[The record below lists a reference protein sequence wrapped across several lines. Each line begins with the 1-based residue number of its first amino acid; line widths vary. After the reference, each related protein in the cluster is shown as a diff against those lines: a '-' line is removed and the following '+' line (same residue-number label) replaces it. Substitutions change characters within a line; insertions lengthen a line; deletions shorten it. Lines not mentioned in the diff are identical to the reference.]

1 MDQIGRTASR
11 ITCLGLLLVSL
22 PAPSQAAVRPVGPEL
37 RVNEATVSHQRHPA
51 LAGDSVGNFLVTWT
65 SEEAAGRNV
74 YVRCRSAHGGL
85 FSGEMRING
94 NPIVQQAGRSAV
106 ANLVGPFAA
115 VWEDDAGIRAQ
126 RFYCG
131 GHRLGEEI
139 PVSAPSSAEKLPSVD
154 ADRMG
159 NFVVVWESHSAD
171 GLASSRILAR
181 RFDRNG
187 NSLSGPFEVSPPAGG
202 FSPRVAMAP
211 SGAFLVTWEERSAA
225 DRAEIWARRFDAS
238 GSPQGPGFRVSGA
251 AGAGRERAIPLMGT
265 DDGGFSVLWED
276 GGRIVYQRF
285 DAAGQRIGGETQIE
299 ETPAPRAANAA
310 VDPFGNVL
318 LLWEGLEADGNPGVF
333 GRYFDSSWRPAAPVF
348 HVNTATGGEQ
358 IEPAV
363 AFDSSGDFFA
373 VWSGQDGNG
382 FGVFGQRF
390 DEAVPFDPDTLSLHD
405 ERFQVRV
412 SWNDT
417 RHGETGVG
425 RAIPLSRDS
434 GAFWFFQ
441 EENLELMIKVLDG
454 RGYNGHF
461 WVFYGSLSDVEYEI
475 EVTDSATGATRTYHN
490 PPFHLAS
497 HADTRAFPAAGAP
510 AASSLPSTPLTWRVP
525 AGRIGPEMQVNVQ
538 TLGMQRQPAI
548 ASDPQGNYLVVWESE
563 GGVWGRLYDASGNP
577 RGGELR
583 IHQQGNDYQGAPQ
596 VAAGPEGYVVSWYRA
611 AQGGGGIHTR
621 AFDRDGRPLG
631 DETLIGSPTFAS
643 SSSLAA
649 DGAGGFVL
657 AWGQPPA
664 VFARRLGSRG
674 EPVGDPITVDT
685 GIGLNPV
692 VKASPYGGFWV
703 AWTHAENSNFPTYEQ
718 GPIRVRRYSASGEP
732 LGTHTTIPGPAPG
745 PGHYYAPIAAGI
757 IFHENGEVSVAG
769 SRMMS
774 AGTVYF
780 VQRLSAA
787 GSLLGP
793 LVQIPLPSTFYTP
806 YASPMRMA
814 TGPAGRILLIWSM
827 YDQQQADEAYLDLYG
842 RLFDGSWQPAGPF
855 FRLNTF
861 RPEIQDEAAA
871 TFLPGGDFVA
881 AWGSGE
887 EYPAILPIGNEGTE
901 SQDGSFYGVF
911 AQRFRTRCLTGDFPL
926 CLQSSRFEIE
936 VSWRDPRSGATGRGT
951 MVPLTDDTGAFWFF
965 QEANLELM
973 VKVLDGRPAN
983 GHFWVFYGALSDV
996 EYTLRVLDSTTGAVK
1011 TYHNPP
1017 RTLGSRAD
1025 IRAFPSE

>member
-1 MDQIGRTASR
+1 MDQIGRIASR

-22 PAPSQAAVRPVGPEL
+22 AAPSQAAVRPVGPEL
-37 RVNEATVSHQRHPA
+37 QVNEATVSHQRHPA
-51 LAGDSVGNFLVTWT
+51 VAGDSVGTFMVTWT
-65 SEEAAGRNV
+65 SEAAAGRNV
-74 YVRCRSAHGGL
+74 YVRCRSSHGAL
-85 FSGEMRING
+85 YPGEIQVNG
-94 NPIVQQAGRSAV
+94 NPIVQQAGRSAI
-106 ANLVGPFAA
+106 ASLAGYFAA
-115 VWEDDAGIRAQ
+115 VWEGDDGIRAQ
-126 RFYCG
+126 RFQCG
-131 GHRLGEEI
+131 GQRAGEEI
-139 PVSAPSSAEKLPSVD
+139 PVSVSTSAEKTPSVD

-159 NFVVVWESHSAD
+159 NFVVVWESHGS
-171 GLASSRILAR
+171 GGTSHILAR

-187 NSLSGPFEVSPPAGG
+187 NSLSGPFEVSPSAAGR
-202 FSPRVAMAP
+202 SPRVDMAP
-211 SGAFLVTWEERSAA
+211 SGAFLVTWEERNAA

-238 GSPQGPGFRVSGA
+238 GSPLGPGFQASGA
-251 AGAGRERAIPLMGT
+251 ASAQRERAVPLLGT
-265 DDGGFSVLWED
+265 DGGGFSVLWED

-285 DAAGQRIGGETQIE
+285 DAVGQRIGVETQVE
-299 ETPAPRAANAA
+299 AAPEPLTANAA

-318 LLWEGLEADGNPGVF
+318 LLWEGLEAEGGRGVF
-333 GRYFDSSWRPAAPVF
+333 GRYFDSSWQPVTPVF
-348 HVNTATGGEQ
+348 HVNTSTGGEQ

-390 DEAVPFDPDTLSLHD
+390 DEVVPLHPDTLSLHD
-405 ERFQVRV
+405 GRFQVQV

-425 RAIPLSRDS
+425 RAIPLSSDS

-441 EENLELMIKVLDG
+441 EHNLELMIKVLDG
-454 RGYNGHF
+454 RTYNGHF

-475 EVTDSATGATRTYHN
+475 EVTDTATGATRTYHN
-490 PPFHLAS
+490 PPFQLAS
-497 HADTRAFPAAGAP
+497 HADTHAFPATGAP
-510 AASSLPSTPLTWRVP
+510 AAASVPVSRPSTWRVP
-525 AGRIGPEMQVNVQ
+525 AGRVGPETQVNIQ
-538 TLGMQRQPAI
+538 TPGMQRQPAI
-548 ASDPQGNYLVVWESE
+548 ASDPQGNFLVVWESE
-563 GGVWGRLYDASGNP
+563 AGVWGRLYDASGNP
-577 RGGELR
+577 RGGEIR
-583 IHQQGNDYQGAPQ
+583 IHQQAPDYQGAPQ

-611 AQGGGGIHTR
+611 AHGGGGIYTR
-621 AFDRDGRPLG
+621 AFDREGQPLG
-631 DETLIGSPTFAS
+631 DETLIGSPTFAPN
-643 SSSLAA
+643 SSLAA
-649 DGAGGFVL
+649 DGTGGFVL

-674 EPVGDPITVDT
+674 EPVGNLITVDT

-745 PGHYYAPIAAGI
+745 PGHYYAPMAAGI
-757 IFHENGEVSVAG
+757 VFHENGEVSVAG

-780 VQRLSAA
+780 VQRLSAT
-787 GSLLGP
+787 GDLLGP
-793 LVQIPLPSTFYTP
+793 LVQIPLPSTFYTQ

-814 TGPAGRILLIWSM
+814 TGPAGQILLIWSL
-827 YDQQQADEAYLDLYG
+827 YDYQQVEEAYLDLYG
-842 RLFDGSWQPAGPF
+842 RLFDNSWQPAGPF

-861 RPEIQDEAAA
+861 RPTVQDEAAA

-887 EYPAILPIGNEGTE
+887 EYPSILPLGNEGTE
-901 SQDGSFYGVF
+901 SQDGSYFGVF
-911 AQRFRTRCLTGDFPL
+911 AQRFRTRCLTGDLPL

-936 VSWRDPRSGATGRGT
+936 VSWRDPRSGATGTGS

-965 QEANLELM
+965 EETNLELM
-973 VKVLDGRPAN
+973 VKVLDGRPTN

-996 EYTLRVLDSTTGAVK
+996 EYTLRVLDTATGAVK

-1025 IRAFPSE
+1025 TRAFLSE